1 MKKNSKKIALLVLFI
16 QLLLNAAWAAYGF
29 TIKDIRFQG
38 LQRVSPAT
46 VENYLPVKRG
56 QILQPGQTSEIL
68 RTLYKTG
75 FFERITLSEENKV
88 LIIHVVERP
97 TIGQLTITGNSIIP
111 TDKLTTVMKNLDV
124 AEGRVYNPVV
134 LEKIKQSLL
143 NQYYQLGRYNARVD
157 VQVTPMARNRVL
169 IKIDISEGLVAKIS
183 RISIIGNHV
192 FSEGT
197 LIKQMEID
205 TPGLLTFYT
214 QKDRYSEEKLE
225 AGVEKLRNYYFD
237 HGYLRFEVK
246 SFQAQV
252 TPDRKYVYI
261 TIVISEGSQY
271 TIQGYD
277 LRGDLILPREQ
288 LTKYIHIKAGDIFSR
303 QKVVDAQKAISE
315 EYGSKGYM
323 FSTITLRPAIN
334 DRAHTVFLTFDIR
347 PGKRAYIR
355 QISFSD
361 NVRTNDVVLRREMVQ
376 MEAAPASTSK
386 LEESKHR
393 LALLPYIKDIDMS
406 IKPVPGRD
414 DQVDIDYKI
423 KEESAATASVKVG
436 YSQLY
441 GIIVGAGL
449 NQKNFF
455 GTGNTLGINFQRS
468 KYEQFYGIDYTN
480 PYYTADGISRSFNLS
495 LSRVDPGATAN
506 VNSSFTT
513 NEYKAG
519 VLFGIPIGQEE
530 SAYDRVL
537 AGASYQN
544 TLIHIN
550 SDPRNVSN
558 QVSTFVAQHG
568 RRFQELDF
576 TLGYTRDSRDRAIF
590 PTKGSLNTFFLDLY
604 APLSH
609 GSLSFY
615 TLNYHGKLYVPLTNQ
630 FIVLTTTDFGYGN
643 GMHGTYDFP
652 FFRNYYSGGIDTVR
666 GYSGYTLGPRD
677 SLGKAFGGN
686 MLANASIGLIFP
698 NYITDNLRTSVFFDA
713 GNVYSSLNNRSFGG
727 LSTNSGPIRY
737 SVGLEADWIT
747 PFGPI
752 VLSLAKSLN
761 AQHSHG
767 NIRGDEIEAFQ
778 FALGA
783 NF

>member
-261 TIVISEGSQY
+261 TIVISEGSQLY
-271 TIQGYD
+271 
-277 LRGDLILPREQ
+277 
-288 LTKYIHIKAGDIFSR
+288 HSR
-303 QKVVDAQKAISE
+303 I
-315 EYGSKGYM
+315 
-323 FSTITLRPAIN
+323 
-334 DRAHTVFLTFDIR
+334 
-347 PGKRAYIR
+347 
-355 QISFSD
+355 
-361 NVRTNDVVLRREMVQ
+361 
-376 MEAAPASTSK
+376 
-386 LEESKHR
+386 
-393 LALLPYIKDIDMS
+393 
-406 IKPVPGRD
+406 
-414 DQVDIDYKI
+414 
-423 KEESAATASVKVG
+423 
-436 YSQLY
+436 
-441 GIIVGAGL
+441 
-449 NQKNFF
+449 
-455 GTGNTLGINFQRS
+455 
-468 KYEQFYGIDYTN
+468 
-480 PYYTADGISRSFNLS
+480 
-495 LSRVDPGATAN
+495 
-506 VNSSFTT
+506 
-513 NEYKAG
+513 
-519 VLFGIPIGQEE
+519 
-530 SAYDRVL
+530 
-537 AGASYQN
+537 
-544 TLIHIN
+544 
-550 SDPRNVSN
+550 
-558 QVSTFVAQHG
+558 
-568 RRFQELDF
+568 
-576 TLGYTRDSRDRAIF
+576 
-590 PTKGSLNTFFLDLY
+590 
-604 APLSH
+604 
-609 GSLSFY
+609 
-615 TLNYHGKLYVPLTNQ
+615 
-630 FIVLTTTDFGYGN
+630 
-643 GMHGTYDFP
+643 
-652 FFRNYYSGGIDTVR
+652 
-666 GYSGYTLGPRD
+666 
-677 SLGKAFGGN
+677 
-686 MLANASIGLIFP
+686 
-698 NYITDNLRTSVFFDA
+698 
-713 GNVYSSLNNRSFGG
+713 
-727 LSTNSGPIRY
+727 
-737 SVGLEADWIT
+737 
-747 PFGPI
+747 
-752 VLSLAKSLN
+752 
-761 AQHSHG
+761 
-767 NIRGDEIEAFQ
+767 
-778 FALGA
+778 
-783 NF
+783 